1 MKIGRD
7 EKRIDCIMYTVVL
20 VITVAAS
27 GMVILTLCMMKDA
40 EMLGK
45 NAHANLYA
53 VIMGILL
60 SGLACLG
67 ILVSAVRIRG
77 RKRVALLMQEVVNAN
92 ASADANSKF
101 LSMIS
106 HEIRTP
112 MNLMMG
118 ISELS
123 RKSVGNIHKMTE
135 CMDNFENAA
144 KYLLSL
150 TNNILDFASIDK
162 GKLKLVNEV
171 FCISDFIRDIEALY
185 RPMAKKKNQTFNV
198 NVSVK
203 HDLVVSDPNRIQQVI
218 FNLVTNAVKYTPRGG
233 VIELR
238 VTESDGGFYKFA
250 VRDNGIGIND
260 KDIEKIFMPFERIM
274 QSGECCREQ
283 GNGLGLSISRGLLKM
298 LGSELKVKSRAGEG
312 SEFSFRLKLERGV
325 GMPAGKTVRKIN
337 GIKGCKILL
346 ADDSELS
353 LGIIGDLFRA
363 EGLIVE
369 TAKSGREAVD
379 KFLNS
384 KAGEFDG
391 ILMDVQMPEMDG
403 LTAARLIRSSGRYD
417 ACTVPMIAMTGF
429 CTETDHLRSLN
440 AGFSCHVD
448 KPVDVRYVCDLLD
461 ELINKKDEKDK
472 KVC

>member
-1 MKIGRD
+1 MKIGRN
-7 EKRIDCIMYTVVL
+7 EKRIDCVMYTVVL

-45 NAHANLYA
+45 NVYANLYV
-53 VIMGILL
+53 VIMGVLL

-67 ILVSAVRIRG
+67 ILVCAVRIRG
-77 RKRVALLMQEVVNAN
+77 RKRVASLMQEVVNAN

-123 RKSVGNIHKMTE
+123 RKSAGNVHKMTE

-162 GKLKLVNEV
+162 GKMKLAKDA
-171 FCISDFIRDIEALY
+171 FYISDFIRDIEALY
-185 RPMAKKKNQTFNV
+185 RPMAKKKNHKFYSD
-198 NVSVK
+198 VSVK
-203 HDLVVSDPNRIQQVI
+203 HDLVISDPGRIQQII

-238 VTESDGGFYKFA
+238 VTERDGGIYEFA
-250 VRDNGIGIND
+250 VKDNGIGIDD
-260 KDIEKIFMPFERIM
+260 KDIEKIFMPFERVAR
-274 QSGECCREQ
+274 SGECSREQ
-283 GNGLGLSISRGLLKM
+283 GNGLGLSISRGLLNL
-298 LGSELKVKSRAGEG
+298 LGSELMVKSRAGEG
-312 SEFSFRLKLERGV
+312 SEFYFRLKLEHGAKI
-325 GMPAGKTVRKIN
+325 PAVRPIRNIN

-346 ADDSELS
+346 ADDSEMS

-369 TAKSGREAVD
+369 TAGNGREAVD

-403 LTAARLIRSSGRYD
+403 LTAARQIRSSGRYD
-417 ACTVPMIAMTGF
+417 ACAVPIIAMTGF

-440 AGFSCHVD
+440 AGFTCHVD
-448 KPVDVRYVCDLLD
+448 KPVDVGYVCDLLD
-461 ELINKKDEKDK
+461 ELINKNNEKNK